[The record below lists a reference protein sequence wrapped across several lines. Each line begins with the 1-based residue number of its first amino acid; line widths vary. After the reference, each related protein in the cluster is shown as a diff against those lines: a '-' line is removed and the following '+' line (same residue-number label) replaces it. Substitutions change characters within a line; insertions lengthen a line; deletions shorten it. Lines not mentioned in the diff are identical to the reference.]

1 MSLKTK
7 DKEKEK
13 EQKRNLLNTV
23 TQRSQQNKEQRVNN
37 ITSTRMGKA
46 RITGCREQERV
57 ITDQLCYG
65 CGSKEHKIQKCN
77 KKSNIFVTNSER
89 CKIEEEEM
97 RGIMEEYGEV
107 KSLKLRFHPNIT
119 INEAMICFSTEKEAQ
134 LAIREISTY
143 KGWGAE
149 LYKPIKKSREFERQ
163 EPDNSNKEHEQR
175 KNNRSSTKQVE
186 LSHVKEEIKYI
197 HKKTLDIL
205 LEGR

>member
-1 MSLKTK
+1 M
-7 DKEKEK
+7 
-13 EQKRNLLNTV
+13 
-23 TQRSQQNKEQRVNN
+23 
-37 ITSTRMGKA
+37 
-46 RITGCREQERV
+46 
-57 ITDQLCYG
+57 
-65 CGSKEHKIQKCN
+65 N

-89 CKIEEEEM
+89 HKIEEEEEEM

-134 LAIREISTY
+134 LAIREINTY
-143 KGWGAE
+143 KGQGVE

-163 EPDNSNKEHEQR
+163 EPNNSNKEHEQR

-205 LEGR
+205 LEGQ